1 MCVVSYVWRSIDNQM
16 IVNLIKRNNISG
28 DFCNDP
34 KLSSTNTYTRTKNRV
49 PCVFHV
55 RSMPPRF
62 VHELLPN
69 LKSVDLEE
77 SPFDTYDDPEALKAI
92 IGPVDIGR
100 HRLMC
105 GNSVSQIGK

>member
-1 MCVVSYVWRSIDNQM
+1 MS
-16 IVNLIKRNNISG
+16 
-28 DFCNDP
+28 
-34 KLSSTNTYTRTKNRV
+34 
-49 PCVFHV
+49 CVFHV
-55 RSMPPRF
+55 RSTPPKF

-77 SPFDTYDDPEALKAI
+77 SPFDTHDDLEVLKDI